1 MDQAVIEL
9 VRRCKE
15 NDEDAFNELLSQ
27 YDGYLYR
34 ICYSFTRSRE
44 DSMDMLQE
52 IYLKI
57 FRGLNSFDENRPL
70 LPWLKKIAINT
81 MINNSKKN
89 RIPETSFDSSRNHSE
104 GSSHDG
110 FTPQDY
116 LAADDLTEETVIFND
131 TRDAIDRLIG
141 DLPAHYRLA
150 LTMRYHEE
158 MSYEAIAQALNQPLG
173 TVKNSVFRARNLLR
187 AKMLACELLEV

>member
-1 MDQAVIEL
+1 MNQAVIEL

-15 NDEDAFNELLSQ
+15 NDEDAFNKLISQ
-27 YDGYLYR
+27 YEGYLYR

-44 DSMDMLQE
+44 DSLDMLQE

-57 FRGLNSFDENRPL
+57 FRGMNSFDENRPL
-70 LPWLKKIAINT
+70 LPWLKRIAINT

-89 RIPETSFDSSRNHSE
+89 RIPDTSFDGSRDLSE
-104 GSSHDG
+104 GSSNDG